1 MSYGYI
7 LVPEIGFELARGTK
21 LSVLAGGCA
30 SPGIRDSDALIPMNF
45 FWILVFGSFVA
56 LTERPIA
63 LVAGVNDV
71 PLRAPIFAVTHGASI
86 FVDITS
92 MIPKDEVTIDLSR
105 RWVEKNVSAGCLQ
118 AVLQAD
124 NTGPV
129 ALEFKG
135 SSSFEPGK
143 VFLILASGS
152 GVPVRQD
159 FRRLSLTS
167 CVPLRQV
174 MVYWRNHQK

>member
-1 MSYGYI
+1 M
-7 LVPEIGFELARGTK
+7 K
-21 LSVLAGGCA
+21 
-30 SPGIRDSDALIPMNF
+30 F
-45 FWILVFGSFVA
+45 FWILLFGSFVT
-56 LTERPIA
+56 LTEQPID

-71 PLRAPIFAVTHGASI
+71 PLRAPISAVTHGASI

-92 MIPKDEVTIDLSR
+92 MIPTNDVTIDLSR
-105 RWVEKNVSAGCLQ
+105 RWVERNVSAGCLR

-129 ALEFKG
+129 ALEFMG

-143 VFLILASGS
+143 VFLILASSS

-167 CVPLRQV
+167 CVPLSQI
-174 MVYWRNHQK
+174 MVYWRNRQK

>member
-1 MSYGYI
+1 
-7 LVPEIGFELARGTK
+7 
-21 LSVLAGGCA
+21 
-30 SPGIRDSDALIPMNF
+30 MNF
-45 FWILVFGSFVA
+45 FWILLFGSFVA
-56 LTERPIA
+56 LTERPID

-71 PLRAPIFAVTHGASI
+71 PLRVPISAVTHGASI

-92 MIPKDEVTIDLSR
+92 MIPKDEVTIELSR

-143 VFLILASGS
+143 VFLILASAGA
-152 GVPVRQD
+152 VPVRKD

-167 CVPLRQV
+167 CVPLSQV
-174 MVYWRNHQK
+174 MVYWRNYQM